1 MAYDFSRNLKEGFL
15 GQRTSTPDGA
25 SVLARDAGKDAPV
38 GILRPVQD
46 QKRREEGE
54 MINYYDEKGN
64 VMEGTL
70 SDEAS
75 ALATSFVTPHR
86 GGKELNSSHLRPVL
100 WRFQES

>member
-1 MAYDFSRNLKEGFL
+1 
-15 GQRTSTPDGA
+15 
-25 SVLARDAGKDAPV
+25 
-38 GILRPVQD
+38 
-46 QKRREEGE
+46 